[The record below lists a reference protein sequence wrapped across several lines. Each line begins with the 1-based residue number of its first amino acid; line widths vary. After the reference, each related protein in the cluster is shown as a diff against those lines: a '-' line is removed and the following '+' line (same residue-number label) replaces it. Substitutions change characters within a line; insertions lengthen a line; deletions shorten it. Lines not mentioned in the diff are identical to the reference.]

1 MNHHI
6 VPFHSGF
13 PFWPLLVAVLVV
25 AAFIVVLVLLRRYLV
40 GPSGLSPNETKAL
53 EAGEAEVLAMLRQTG
68 GDVAQPELSEKVP
81 LSPSDIAE
89 SLYKLERRELVERR
103 WDTETKAYLVHAR

>member
-6 VPFHSGF
+6 SPLYSGF
-13 PFWPLLVAVLVV
+13 PFWPLLVMAIV
-25 AAFIVVLVLLRRYLV
+25 AAFIVVLGLLRRYLV
-40 GPSGLSPNETKAL
+40 GPGGLSSSEKKTL
-53 EAGEAEVLAMLRQTG
+53 EAGEAEILAMLRQTG
-68 GDVAQPELSEKVP
+68 GNIPQPELSEKVP
-81 LSPSDIAE
+81 LSPSDVAE